1 MSSIKKSFGYFWLML
16 YIISGASRAGKTL
29 VAQKLAAK
37 KGLSCFSLDWLVM
50 GFTDGMPN
58 AGIHHL
64 LFPHEIAERS
74 WGFLK
79 AMFKSMLWNKV
90 DYIIE
95 GEAILPKLITELLH
109 EHPNQIKIC
118 FLGFTEVNPQV
129 KMDEIKRFRLAENDW
144 LCKESDA
151 YILDHVNNMITH
163 SQKIKTACTAHGLP
177 YFDTSANFL
186 DAIED
191 AMTYLIKD

>member
-1 MSSIKKSFGYFWLML
+1 MAVRQKPCKNRERRTKCHVGIYKRSGKNIKGQSQ
-16 YIISGASRAGKTL
+16 R
-29 VAQKLAAK
+29 
-37 KGLSCFSLDWLVM
+37 
-50 GFTDGMPN
+50 
-58 AGIHHL
+58 
-64 LFPHEIAERS
+64 R
-74 WGFLK
+74 
-79 AMFKSMLWNKV
+79 LW
-90 DYIIE
+90 E
-95 GEAILPKLITELLH
+95 ESH
-109 EHPNQIKIC
+109 QIKIC

-163 SQKIKTACTAHGLP
+163 SQKIKMACTAHGLP

-191 AMTYLIKD
+191 AMIYLIKD